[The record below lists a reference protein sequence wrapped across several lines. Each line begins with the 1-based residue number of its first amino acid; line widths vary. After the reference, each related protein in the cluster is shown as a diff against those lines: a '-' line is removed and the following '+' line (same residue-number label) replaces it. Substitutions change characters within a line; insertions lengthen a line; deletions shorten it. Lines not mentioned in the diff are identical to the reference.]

1 MVGRRRLEVS
11 RVYRR
16 DHYFVTQV
24 ITGPQCLLL
33 MLDMQPER
41 IDHPLISA
49 IDVCPLYGCPSDEVV
64 RKAVLV
70 GSDEANA
77 EFGTSWHPLEIR
89 YSYSGWNT
97 ERCGIM
103 SRASYDVVAAIAK
116 LGPLGIA
123 EATA

>member
-1 MVGRRRLEVS
+1 MD

-16 DHYFVTQV
+16 DLFYINQI

-41 IDHPLISA
+41 IDDPFVSP
-49 IDVCPLYGCPSDEVV
+49 IDVCPIYGQPTDEVV
-64 RKAVLV
+64 RSAVLS
-70 GSDEANA
+70 GSDRANA

-97 ERCGIM
+97 ERCDIM
-103 SRASYDVVAAIAK
+103 GQASYNIVAALAK
-116 LGPLGIA
+116 LGPAGIETLA
-123 EATA
+123 